1 MKKKN
6 IVIIGISIIIILLT
20 IYGIIIFG
28 NNYSESKNNEVIKV
42 EDGIKENQDLDKAD
56 LKTKEYLENFE
67 KNDKE
72 YNSKNNEY
80 KKDSTFN
87 ASDKVEK
94 SSAADKKNDAVYSEN
109 NFNINKA
116 IDICKSKYGNDSD
129 IEYSTN
135 GKIENLNGQS
145 GYLVKVKSKSLMK
158 SGGTGILFTVLV
170 SSDGQ
175 VTELE

>member
-56 LKTKEYLENFE
+56 LKTKEYLENYE
-67 KNDKE
+67 KNDQE
-72 YNSKNNEY
+72 YNSKN
-80 KKDSTFN
+80 KDSTFN
-87 ASDKVEK
+87 ESDKVEK
-94 SSAADKKNDAVYSEN
+94 SNAVDKKNDAVYSEN

-135 GKIENLNGQS
+135 GRIENLNGQS

>member
-109 NFNINKA
+109 NFNINK
-116 IDICKSKYGNDSD
+116 DSD